1 MNIAALVLLTILVG
15 TMDAEGPVNRDAHAI
30 QQLNSSSRPASPP
43 DTGPIKISIATGGG
57 PYGPAKDTYQVGERI
72 PVVITVTNTGSQ
84 PVYVCETGTLY
95 QDRPQL
101 LKDGKEIPYE
111 SFQQS
116 TMEATDKDK
125 TCATVNLPQQ
135 ILLRPNKPT
144 VIDWFVLAK
153 GTASFNDVAWYEQL
167 PPGKYTLSNHRRLN
181 CCDGPL
187 IETNTINFQVV
198 P

>member
-1 MNIAALVLLTILVG
+1 MGIAALVLLTILAG
-15 TMDAEGPVNRDAHAI
+15 TMGGDGPVNRAAEAT
-30 QQLNSSSRPASPP
+30 QRLNPPSSLSSPPNSSQ
-43 DTGPIKISIATGGG
+43 IKISIATGGG

-72 PVVITVTNTGSQ
+72 PVVITVTNTGTQ
-84 PVYVCETGTLY
+84 PVSVCETGTLY

-116 TMEATDKDK
+116 AMEAAEKEK

-135 ILLRPNKPT
+135 ILLRPNEPT
-144 VIDWFVLAK
+144 VIDWFVLMK
-153 GTASFNDVAWYEQL
+153 GATSFNDVAWYEQL
-167 PPGKYTLSNHRRLN
+167 PPGKYTLSNQRRLS

-187 IETNTINFQVV
+187 TETNTIKFQVV